1 MYCPNTHLA
10 RKEPGMPLYRV
21 TFMNHIV
28 ETYVVEAASAADAW
42 NADPA
47 DYEEKEPD
55 DWDCTSC
62 EVIDVEFA
70 DQRDFQEEV
79 SAN

>member
-1 MYCPNTHLA
+1 
-10 RKEPGMPLYRV
+10 MPLYRV

>member
-1 MYCPNTHLA
+1 
-10 RKEPGMPLYRV
+10 MPLFRV

-28 ETYVVEAASAADAW
+28 ETYVVEAATEEEAC
-42 NADPA
+42 NADPG

-55 DWDCTSC
+55 DWDCTMC
-62 EVIDVEFA
+62 EVVDVEKVH
-70 DQRDFQEEV
+70 DRDFQEEV